1 MTGACE
7 TCGAAASSV
16 QQPCRSLVGKR
27 RGVVYAPTASG
38 KRPRSVSAAPQ
49 ESQSEKGR
57 GIRNAVLF
65 LYATSLS
72 YEDAPLGWDTVPWV
86 GCRLKRDR
94 ALRWVVVP
102 AGAMRRTT
110 TTPAM
115 LRTKARSN
123 APSPPPN
130 DRSDQL
136 QSPDGCPAAGGIS
149 SEPPDGCPVVEGIKH
164 SNRRTGPGTES
175 YVKSVGSGP
184 RCLRRAR
191 SNPQR
196 QHSLVGDPSRE
207 RIRSVR
213 SYPGNRDR
221 APKISMVGN
230 LGKAKQHGHYHSLR
244 SIKRGL
250 AAPPRQ
256 IPQSVNRNR
265 QPAQLLPPPSK
276 AE

>member
-1 MTGACE
+1 M
-7 TCGAAASSV
+7 
-16 QQPCRSLVGKR
+16 RSGGFGFRLGR
-27 RGVVYAPTASG
+27 RKGN
-38 KRPRSVSAAPQ
+38 PQ
-49 ESQSEKGR
+49 RLSLGGEDQA
-57 GIRNAVLF
+57 RNAPGPRRPVAG
-65 LYATSLS
+65 ATKLRAI
-72 YEDAPLGWDTVPWV
+72 E
-86 GCRLKRDR
+86 RLPSNRSGQ
-94 ALRWVVVP
+94 LRVAGRRP
-102 AGAMRRTT
+102 AG
-110 TTPAM
+110 
-115 LRTKARSN
+115 
-123 APSPPPN
+123 
-130 DRSDQL
+130 
-136 QSPDGCPAAGGIS
+136 
-149 SEPPDGCPVVEGIKH
+149 EGIKH

-196 QHSLVGDPSRE
+196 QDSLVGDPSRE

-250 AAPPRQ
+250 AAPPQQ

-265 QPAQLLPPPSK
+265 HPAQLLPPPSK